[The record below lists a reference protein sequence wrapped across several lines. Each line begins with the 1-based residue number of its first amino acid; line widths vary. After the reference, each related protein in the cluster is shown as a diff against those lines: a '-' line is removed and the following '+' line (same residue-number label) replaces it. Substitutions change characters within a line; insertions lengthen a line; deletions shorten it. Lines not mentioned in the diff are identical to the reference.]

1 MLKSLNFYSKGD
13 NGMELNSI
21 VDAIKAMVLGMG
33 TVFLFLSLMV
43 FILNIQA
50 KIISKYF
57 PDKPKPI
64 KESNSNDNEDEIIA
78 VITSAIMKFRSGV

>member
-57 PDKPKPI
+57 SNKPKPI
-64 KESNSNDNEDEIIA
+64 KESNLNDNEDEIVA